1 GWFRT
6 GDIASVDEKGRFKI
20 IDRVKNVLKLAQ
32 GEYISPERIEN
43 IYLSHLTFLAQAYVH
58 GDSVQTCLV
67 AIFGVMPEL
76 FAPFVSNVLG
86 KKVAA
91 TDLAAIGAACKDLKV
106 RKAVVKELEKVGR
119 KNSFAGYERVK
130 SCYLYLEP
138 FTIDNELLT
147 PTRDDMV
154 ESDQEYAPDGSDDDL
169 DAHQVSRRGGRT
181 GANRQNESAFNE
193 VKRTWEDV
201 EEGEDGTITKTI
213 DSLLQQG
220 KRKRTLKDTT
230 PLQRGIIRHLIII
243 IDLSAAM
250 TEKDLRPTRYL
261 LTIRYCQ
268 DFITEFFE
276 QNPISQIG
284 IIGMRDGLAVR
295 ISDMSGNPSD
305 HISNLQA
312 LRKDDPQGQP
322 SLQNALDMARGAL
335 FHAPSHGTREILLL
349 FGSLLSSDPGDI
361 HTTISSLVS
370 SHINTT
376 VIGLSAQV
384 AICLTLV
391 KRTNPHSN
399 PQKHYNV
406 ALDEVNY
413 RELIMRLATP
423 PEAHTQQATSMND
436 SNASSLLMMGFPSR
450 VTDPKPSLCA
460 CHSRPT
466 SGGYLCSRCSSKV
479 CSLPTT
485 CPACSLTLILSTH
498 LARSYH
504 HLFPLQNW
512 TTVAWSHAISSAHKH
527 KTICFGCQAPF
538 PTHPI
543 KTAKEV
549 SKATLPTKPAFSD
562 ARNAESASTEPSMAH
577 LRQPRANSV
586 SQRKRDEDQTISE
599 SGRYACGSCGEFFC
613 VDCDAFCH
621 EIVHN
626 CPGCLSREGELM
638 ARDEELGQNGTAPDE
653 MEGLVT
659 NGEKG

>member
-1 GWFRT
+1 
-6 GDIASVDEKGRFKI
+6 
-20 IDRVKNVLKLAQ
+20 
-32 GEYISPERIEN
+32 
-43 IYLSHLTFLAQAYVH
+43 
-58 GDSVQTCLV
+58 
-67 AIFGVMPEL
+67 
-76 FAPFVSNVLG
+76 
-86 KKVAA
+86 
-91 TDLAAIGAACKDLKV
+91 
-106 RKAVVKELEKVGR
+106 
-119 KNSFAGYERVK
+119 
-130 SCYLYLEP
+130 
-138 FTIDNELLT
+138 
-147 PTRDDMV
+147 MV
-154 ESDQEYAPDGSDDDL
+154 ESDQEYAPDASDDDL
-169 DAHQVSRRGGRT
+169 DAHQVSRRAGGPR
-181 GANRQNESAFNE
+181 ANRQIESAFNE
-193 VKRTWEDV
+193 VRRTWEDV

-295 ISDMSGNPSD
+295 VSDMSGNPSD

-322 SLQNALDMARGAL
+322 SLQNALEMARAAL

-361 HTTISSLVS
+361 HKTIGSLVA

-512 TTVAWSHAISSAHKH
+512 TTVPWSQARSSAHKH
-527 KTICFGCQAPF
+527 KTLCFGCQAPF
-538 PTHPI
+538 PTHPM
-543 KTAKEV
+543 KTAKQV
-549 SKATLPTKPAFSD
+549 SKATLPTKAAFSD
-562 ARNAESASTEPSMAH
+562 ARNAESASMEPSMPH
-577 LRQPRANSV
+577 RSRPRADSM
-586 SQRKRDEDQTISE
+586 SQRQRDEDQTISE
-599 SGRYACGSCGEFFC
+599 SGRYACGSCAEFFC

-626 CPGCLSREGELM
+626 CPGCLSREGEVM
-638 ARDEELGQNGTAPDE
+638 ARNEGLEQNGAAPE
-653 MEGLVT
+653 PMEGLVT
-659 NGEKG
+659 NGDQR

>member
-1 GWFRT
+1 
-6 GDIASVDEKGRFKI
+6 
-20 IDRVKNVLKLAQ
+20 
-32 GEYISPERIEN
+32 
-43 IYLSHLTFLAQAYVH
+43 
-58 GDSVQTCLV
+58 
-67 AIFGVMPEL
+67 
-76 FAPFVSNVLG
+76 
-86 KKVAA
+86 
-91 TDLAAIGAACKDLKV
+91 
-106 RKAVVKELEKVGR
+106 
-119 KNSFAGYERVK
+119 
-130 SCYLYLEP
+130 
-138 FTIDNELLT
+138 
-147 PTRDDMV
+147 MV
-154 ESDQEYAPDGSDDDL
+154 ETDEEYAPGASDDDIA
-169 DAHQVSRRGGRT
+169 AHQVTSRRAGRT
-181 GANRQNESAFNE
+181 VIRSRARETADDAFNE
-193 VKRTWEDV
+193 VRRTWEDV
-201 EEGEDGTITKTI
+201 EEGADGTITGTI

-230 PLQRGIIRHLIII
+230 PLQRGIIRHLILIL
-243 IDLSAAM
+243 DLSAAM

-268 DFITEFFE
+268 DFVTEFFE

-295 ISDMSGNPSD
+295 VSDMSGNPSD

-312 LRKDDPQGQP
+312 LRKEDPKGQP
-322 SLQNALDMARGAL
+322 SLQNALDMARAAL

-361 HTTISSLVS
+361 HTTIGSLVA
-370 SHINTT
+370 SHITTT

-423 PEAHTQQATSMND
+423 PESHTQQATQSVED
-436 SNASSLLMMGFPSR
+436 SNASTLLMMGFPSR

-466 SGGYLCSRCSSKV
+466 TGGYLCPRCSSKV

-512 TTVAWSHAISSAHKH
+512 KTVSWSRARSPAHKH
-527 KTICFGCQAPF
+527 KLRCFSCQNAF
-538 PTHPI
+538 PVQPTSSTMSTTGAAADSASNQKI
-543 KTAKEV
+543 T
-549 SKATLPTKPAFSD
+549 SRLPTKVAPSD
-562 ARNAESASTEPSMAH
+562 ARNAESASMEPSNVAF
-577 LRQPRANSV
+577 RNDNTTRIRRN
-586 SQRKRDEDQTISE
+586 EDQTVSE
-599 SGRYACGSCGEFFC
+599 SGRYECGTCGQYFC
-613 VDCDAFCH
+613 IDCDVFCH
-621 EIVHN
+621 EVVHN
-626 CPGCLSREGELM
+626 CPGCLSREESMTGSEGEQQ
-638 ARDEELGQNGTAPDE
+638 QNGIGAREPDGTITYDG
-653 MEGLVT
+653 ME
-659 NGEKG
+659 

>member
-1 GWFRT
+1 MV
-6 GDIASVDEKGRFKI
+6 SSDE
-20 IDRVKNVLKLAQ
+20 
-32 GEYISPERIEN
+32 
-43 IYLSHLTFLAQAYVH
+43 
-58 GDSVQTCLV
+58 
-67 AIFGVMPEL
+67 
-76 FAPFVSNVLG
+76 
-86 KKVAA
+86 
-91 TDLAAIGAACKDLKV
+91 
-106 RKAVVKELEKVGR
+106 
-119 KNSFAGYERVK
+119 
-130 SCYLYLEP
+130 
-138 FTIDNELLT
+138 
-147 PTRDDMV
+147 
-154 ESDQEYAPDGSDDDL
+154 EYAPGASDDEA
-169 DAHQVSRRGGRT
+169 DAHRVTGRGDKSRQRGP
-181 GANRQNESAFNE
+181 AKDNAFNE

-201 EEGEDGTITKTI
+201 EEGEDGTITGTI

-230 PLQRGIIRHLIII
+230 PLQRGIIRHLILI

-268 DFITEFFE
+268 DFVTEFFE

-284 IIGMRDGLAVR
+284 IIGMRDGPAIRV
-295 ISDMSGNPSD
+295 SDMSGNPSD

-312 LRKDDPQGQP
+312 LRKEDPKGQP
-322 SLQNALDMARGAL
+322 SLQNALDMARAAL

-361 HTTISSLVS
+361 HTTITSLVN

-391 KRTNPHSN
+391 KRTNPQSN

-423 PEAHTQQATSMND
+423 PEAHTQQATQSVDD
-436 SNASSLLMMGFPSR
+436 SNSSSLLMMGFPSR
-450 VTDPKPSLCA
+450 ITDPKPSLCA

-466 SGGYLCSRCSSKV
+466 TGGYLCPRCSSKV

-485 CPACSLTLILSTH
+485 CPACNLTLILSTH

-512 TTVAWSHAISSAHKH
+512 NTVPWSRASSPPHRHKTSCFSCQNAFPTEPTTSSSEPATKSTTNGTSKQNSGKAIESHVPSRVAPSHA
-527 KTICFGCQAPF
+527 
-538 PTHPI
+538 
-543 KTAKEV
+543 
-549 SKATLPTKPAFSD
+549 L
-562 ARNAESASTEPSMAH
+562 NAESASTEPSNVAF
-577 LRQPRANSV
+577 RDDNSTREK
-586 SQRKRDEDQTISE
+586 RKQEDQTVSE
-599 SGRYACGSCGEFFC
+599 SGRYECETCEQFFC
-613 VDCDAFCH
+613 VDCDVFCH

-626 CPGCLSREGELM
+626 CPGCLSREENPMEANDG
-638 ARDEELGQNGTAPDE
+638 APTGQLDRMMIDA
-653 MEGLVT
+653 
-659 NGEKG
+659 